1 MLRSA
6 REAVA
11 GTVSALGQRLFP
23 SDADAQPSSGPGFG
37 AAEMV
42 GSTTGTLP
50 VHSNNAEKSR
60 EFGTASTGAAQQA
73 AVAALFPAIIIGG
86 PGSFP
91 TVQQLESMLAQ
102 HRHLTKI
109 NVRTAKGQQMQHSN
123 GGRGG
128 GRGDKGG
135 GWRGDSGMGMGKGKG
150 WGKGSGKGR
159 GGI

>member
-37 AAEMV
+37 SAEMV

-86 PGSFP
+86 PG
-91 TVQQLESMLAQ
+91 
-102 HRHLTKI
+102 
-109 NVRTAKGQQMQHSN
+109 
-123 GGRGG
+123 
-128 GRGDKGG
+128 
-135 GWRGDSGMGMGKGKG
+135 
-150 WGKGSGKGR
+150 
-159 GGI
+159 